1 MLMDGRRPKRCAGPR
16 KSPSAATRH
25 AVPSSIMPA
34 VGCRLCA
41 LIAACARACG
51 GARANKELPVPH
63 LQFSTRIETT
73 AHQLNATSDYP
84 PYKCCAPA
92 AACVRATRVR
102 EASRLDT
109 RFAQEIYDGLLR
121 LPRTPLAH
129 RLRPGTAHAAEVIR
143 TTVRQRRAAV
153 AGALTTADLAAAAV
167 TAGAA
172 PATSPPP
179 PAPSLPPPQALSGW

>member
-1 MLMDGRRPKRCAGPR
+1 MLICGRPTRRAPA
-16 KSPSAATRH
+16 SPSARFAGH
-25 AVPSSIMPA
+25 VFGHVPSFVIMPA

-41 LIAACARACG
+41 LIAACARVCG
-51 GARANKELPVPH
+51 GVRANKELPVPH

-109 RFAQEIYDGLLR
+109 RFA
-121 LPRTPLAH
+121 LA
-129 RLRPGTAHAAEVIR
+129 GDI
-143 TTVRQRRAAV
+143 
-153 AGALTTADLAAAAV
+153 
-167 TAGAA
+167 
-172 PATSPPP
+172 
-179 PAPSLPPPQALSGW
+179 